1 MSQQSTLKR
10 NFPEHR
16 YKYGKQKHMIDQQQF
31 SEFLT
36 KIEQLKTQK
45 FYYLLK
51 YDLLTVQSLLA
62 AYYWLGVRK
71 TELIGSKPKRY
82 VCPSCKRHVQPIQK
96 YAEATPGVLKEN
108 IKADEEWLYIE
119 AAPRKKGSREAP
131 LMIPLSF
138 PYVDLIVSQWQRTE
152 PKSRVWPVSE
162 WDIWRIIKECD
173 VKQYVH
179 FFRFN
184 RITEMCSD
192 PDQSLADL
200 CSWTG
205 LTPQTINSYLERSG
219 RFIRR
224 AAEKMK
230 RHYTGD
236 NHGTNN

>member
-1 MSQQSTLKR
+1 
-10 NFPEHR
+10 
-16 YKYGKQKHMIDQQQF
+16 MID
-31 SEFLT
+31 
-36 KIEQLKTQK
+36 IEQFKELLAKVEQLDERG
-45 FYYLLK
+45 FYYLRK
-51 YDLLTVQSLLA
+51 YDLLSVQSLLA

-71 TELIGSKPKRY
+71 TELIGCKPKRY
-82 VCPSCKRHVQPIQK
+82 VLPSCQRHIEPFEK
-96 YAEATPGVLKEN
+96 TAEAIGGVLKEN
-108 IKADEEWLYIE
+108 ITQDEEWLYIE

-131 LMIPLSF
+131 LMIPLCF
-138 PYVDLIVSQWQRTE
+138 PFVDLIVCQWQKTM
-152 PKSRVWPVSE
+152 PKHRVWPITE

-173 VKQYVH
+173 AKQYVH

-200 CSWTG
+200 CSWTR

-230 RHYTGD
+230 RQYAR
-236 NHGTNN
+236 

>member
-1 MSQQSTLKR
+1 VHSTLKR
-10 NFPEHR
+10 NFPTHR
-16 YKYGKQKHMIDQQQF
+16 YKFGKQKAMIDLDQF
-31 SEFLT
+31 KELLA
-36 KIEQLKTQK
+36 KVELLDRQG
-45 FYYLLK
+45 FYYLHR
-51 YDLLTVQSLLA
+51 YDLLSVQSLLA

-71 TELIGSKPKRY
+71 TELIGCKPKRY
-82 VCPSCKRHVQPIQK
+82 VCPGCKRHILPFEK
-96 YAEATPGVLKEN
+96 TAEAVPGVLKED
-108 IKADEEWLYIE
+108 IKMDAEWLYIE
-119 AAPRKKGSREAP
+119 AAPRKKGTREAP

-138 PYVDLIVSQWQRTE
+138 PYTDLIVAQLQKTL
-152 PKSRVWPVSE
+152 PKQRVWPVAE

-173 VKQYVH
+173 AKQYIH

-230 RHYTGD
+230 RQYAR
-236 NHGTNN
+236 